1 MSNINYTGINRNFP
15 VAGQDNDTQVFKD
28 NWDVIATSLQTA
40 KEEIT
45 ILQDNVVRTD
55 FDSNDFEKHVINN
68 AVLQNVRDQKFDG
81 GAPSENITVD
91 FENGPYQIY
100 RFGADV
106 EVDFLNFP
114 GDPVF
119 TDETV
124 PIGVGKV
131 TLELYGDGGT
141 NVAATSFINGKTY
154 TITVLGDTNWELVG
168 AGSGASVGDVFVAEV
183 ADPSSTTGFATQHR
197 DVNFV
202 TSGGTTIKK
211 NGFPRTLNLV
221 SLISTQNPIFIE
233 VWRHSEETIF
243 MRYIGEFA

>member
-45 ILQDNVVRTD
+45 DLQDNVVRTD

-131 TLELYGDGGT
+131 TLELYGDGT
-141 NVAATSFINGKTY
+141 ERTVTFI
-154 TITVLGDTNWELVG
+154 
-168 AGSGASVGDVFVAEV
+168 
-183 ADPSSTTGFATQHR
+183 
-197 DVNFV
+197 
-202 TSGGTTIKK
+202 TSGGTVIKK
-211 NGFPRTLNLV
+211 NGFPGSANEVAVT
-221 SLISTQNPIFIE
+221 STEGPIFIE